1 MKKIEL
7 SESVS
12 NLLLVSSV
20 FVAFTPLML
29 GGDGLILVIS
39 GTVKEAFVMIDQF
52 GAFLTALL
60 S

>member
-29 GGDGLILVIS
+29 GGDGLIQII
-39 GTVKEAFVMIDQF
+39 GGGVKEAAVMIDQF